1 MTFLRD
7 VRFGLRMLARHR
19 AHGIAA
25 VGVVARGIGAATAVF
40 SVVRG
45 PSRVSAPLSGSRR
58 LLTRFIASLLFNIT
72 ATDAATFVAVGVLL
86 AAIAFIATAL
96 PALRAVRVDPMLAL
110 RAE

>member
-40 SVVRG
+40 SSSAGRAE
-45 PSRVSAPLSGSRR
+45 SRPRPSGSQR
-58 LLTRFIASLLFNIT
+58 LLTRFIASLLFSII

-86 AAIAFIATAL
+86 AAIALIATAL

>member
-25 VGVVARGIGAATAVF
+25 VGVVALGIGAAGA
-40 SVVRG
+40 
-45 PSRVSAPLSGSRR
+45 R

-86 AAIAFIATAL
+86 AAIALIATAL

>member
-1 MTFLRD
+1 MTMTFLRD

-25 VGVVARGIGAATAVF
+25 VGVVALGLAAGAAGA
-40 SVVRG
+40 
-45 PSRVSAPLSGSRR
+45 R

-86 AAIAFIATAL
+86 AAIALIATAL
-96 PALRAVRVDPMLAL
+96 PALRAVRGDPMLAL
-110 RAE
+110 RAD